1 MAVNYFG
8 PVRLT
13 MGLLPAMRAQRFGH
27 VVNIVTWGVQMK
39 APRFTAYIASKTA
52 LDTWSRIAGRETY
65 ADNVTFTNIRFGF
78 VRTPMV
84 LPTREYAARRALTA
98 EQAAERVVRALEDRP
113 ISVDTVAGRIGE
125 VLNIVAPRLS
135 DALMSRYDRA

>member
-1 MAVNYFG
+1 
-8 PVRLT
+8 
-13 MGLLPAMRAQRFGH
+13 
-27 VVNIVTWGVQMK
+27 
-39 APRFTAYIASKTA
+39 
-52 LDTWSRIAGRETY
+52 
-65 ADNVTFTNIRFGF
+65 
-78 VRTPMV
+78 MV

-113 ISVDTVAGRIGE
+113 ITVDTVVGRVGE